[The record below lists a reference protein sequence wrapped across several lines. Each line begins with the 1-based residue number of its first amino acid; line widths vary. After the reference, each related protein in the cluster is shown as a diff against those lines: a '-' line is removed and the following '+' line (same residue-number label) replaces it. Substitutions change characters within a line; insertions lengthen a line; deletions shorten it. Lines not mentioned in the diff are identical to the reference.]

1 MLKNHEKELM
11 ISINL
16 FLDNILK
23 INNLFKTLLQK
34 YFDQKFDDV
43 QKVTD
48 QISNLESECDALRR
62 DVERRIY
69 SETLIP
75 EIRGDVLGMLE
86 NLDKIPGQIQGNA
99 HSFNTEKPKVNAELD
114 KNFLKLCDYASE
126 CISLLI
132 EGSRSFFTDK
142 KITIAKCLEVSK
154 VESKA
159 DKISTELKKTIFT
172 NNIIIDAV
180 LTDYGRQKLA
190 GTGNLGITQY
200 AFANQPVDWQLGFQ
214 KAASES
220 MREIVAFHD
229 YLLLPIIIA
238 ISVFVLFLMLYAC
251 IRFRASANPNPS
263 KRTHNVAVEVLWT
276 LIPCLIL
283 IVIAVPSFKILY
295 KQDAIP
301 KADLTIK
308 AIGYQWYWGYEYPDE
323 NIIFESYMVED
334 KDLRPDQPRLLAVDN
349 EVVVPVNKVVKVLIT
364 ANDVLHAWALP
375 SFGVK
380 RDAVPGRINET
391 WFKAEKVGTY
401 YGQCSELCGI
411 KHAFMPITVKVVTD
425 EEYEDWLSEA
435 KEKFAKEEIENN
447 NLKLVSK

>member
-1 MLKNHEKELM
+1 M
-11 ISINL
+11 
-16 FLDNILK
+16 
-23 INNLFKTLLQK
+23 
-34 YFDQKFDDV
+34 
-43 QKVTD
+43 
-48 QISNLESECDALRR
+48 
-62 DVERRIY
+62 
-69 SETLIP
+69 
-75 EIRGDVLGMLE
+75 
-86 NLDKIPGQIQGNA
+86 
-99 HSFNTEKPKVNAELD
+99 
-114 KNFLKLCDYASE
+114 
-126 CISLLI
+126 
-132 EGSRSFFTDK
+132 
-142 KITIAKCLEVSK
+142 
-154 VESKA
+154 
-159 DKISTELKKTIFT
+159 
-172 NNIIIDAV
+172 
-180 LTDYGRQKLA
+180 
-190 GTGNLGITQY
+190 
-200 AFANQPVDWQLGFQ
+200 GFQ
-214 KAASES
+214 EPASQS
-220 MREIVAFHD
+220 MRDIVWFHD
-229 YLLLPIIIA
+229 YMLVPIIVA
-238 ISVFVLFLMLYAC
+238 ISAFVLFLMLYAMV
-251 IRFRASANPNPS
+251 RFRASRNPNPS